1 MTRLQQLMTVK
12 NGEFHVLVG
21 PDHLFEAVVAVGGE
35 GVVSGNAMCI
45 PEHYA
50 ALWKAMEEKD
60 FELAT
65 QIQRK
70 TNVLNAIMCEINN
83 IAAYKV
89 ILKEE
94 GVIATTKM
102 RRPMENLTKEE
113 EKNLL
118 DRMISLKYREL

>member
-1 MTRLQQLMTVK
+1 MIY
-12 NGEFHVLVG
+12 
-21 PDHLFEAVVAVGGE
+21 HLFEAVVAVGGE

-89 ILKEE
+89 ILKKE

-102 RRPMENLTKEE
+102 RRPMENLTTEE
-113 EKNLL
+113 EKKLL
-118 DRMISLKYREL
+118 DRMILLKYRES